1 MQESEAMESP
11 ELDKEASAFLEM
23 AREVRSALTRR
34 EEVVGPFRR
43 RYDQS
48 LDDPRILP
56 DKRVQIATMFLRA
69 SHKADHVYE
78 DCLDR
83 AREGFRRSMNG
94 DQASD

>member
-1 MQESEAMESP
+1 MQESEAMETP

-23 AREVRSALTRR
+23 AQQVRSALTRR
-34 EEVVGPFRR
+34 DEVVGPFRK

-48 LDDPRILP
+48 LDDPRLMP

-78 DCLDR
+78 DNLHR
-83 AREGFRRSMNG
+83 AREGFRKSMNG
-94 DQASD
+94 DEASD